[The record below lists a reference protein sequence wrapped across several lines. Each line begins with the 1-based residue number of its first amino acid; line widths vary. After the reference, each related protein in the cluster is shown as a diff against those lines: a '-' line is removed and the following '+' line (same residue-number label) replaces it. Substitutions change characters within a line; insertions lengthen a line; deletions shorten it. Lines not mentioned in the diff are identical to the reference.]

1 MCARQVEMLN
11 VSLND
16 REMIQRTSHHGSTEL
31 DYLYPKYPDPV
42 RGLSRRHAHESL
54 ARESARKYANIYRN
68 PGPDDLAQICRVYR
82 YPKVVPS
89 VTLATENR

>member
-54 ARESARKYANIYRN
+54 ARE
-68 PGPDDLAQICRVYR
+68 
-82 YPKVVPS
+82 
-89 VTLATENR
+89 